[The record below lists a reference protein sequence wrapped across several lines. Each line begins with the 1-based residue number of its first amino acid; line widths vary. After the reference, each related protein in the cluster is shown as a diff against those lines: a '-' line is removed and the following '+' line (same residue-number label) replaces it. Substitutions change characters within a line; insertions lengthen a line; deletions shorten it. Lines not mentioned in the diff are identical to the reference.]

1 MSRVQ
6 TRISACIVALAASL
20 TCWAAQAETVPL
32 PSIDTQISTPP
43 IYLLASTGAVPLLLP
58 PAASDS
64 RPAPPPSFVF
74 TGQNT
79 SRVRLLELPSEHRP
93 GQYSRPRF
101 ALGLRSDAMKSWL
114 NERGFA
120 ASVCMAPVV
129 RMRSK
134 MSKEGDWSGSV
145 MLQARCSFY

>member
-6 TRISACIVALAASL
+6 TRISACIAALAASL
-20 TCWAAQAETVPL
+20 TCWAAQAETA
-32 PSIDTQISTPP
+32 PSIDTQVSTPS
-43 IYLLASTGAVPLLLP
+43 IYLFASTGAVPLLV
-58 PAASDS
+58 PAAPDS
-64 RPAPPPSFVF
+64 RPAPVPSFVF
-74 TGQNT
+74 TGQST

-101 ALGLRSDAMKSWL
+101 ALGFRSDAMKSWL

-134 MSKEGDWSGSV
+134 LSKEGDWSGSV

>member
-6 TRISACIVALAASL
+6 TRISTCIVALAASL
-20 TCWAAQAETVPL
+20 TCWAAQAETA
-32 PSIDTQISTPP
+32 PSIDTQVSTPP
-43 IYLLASTGAVPLLLP
+43 IYLFASTSAVPLLLP
-58 PAASDS
+58 PAASDP
-64 RPAPPPSFVF
+64 RPAPAPGLVF
-74 TGQNT
+74 TGQST

-101 ALGLRSDAMKSWL
+101 ALGFRSDAMKSWL

-134 MSKEGDWSGSV
+134 LSKEGDWSGSV